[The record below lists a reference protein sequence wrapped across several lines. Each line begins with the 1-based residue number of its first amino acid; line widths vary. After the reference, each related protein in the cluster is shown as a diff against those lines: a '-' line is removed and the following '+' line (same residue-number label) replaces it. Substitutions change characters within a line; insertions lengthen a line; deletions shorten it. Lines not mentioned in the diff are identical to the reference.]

1 MKIYTIL
8 FLSFLLAAM
17 SVIVSAENDLRERI
31 YLQTDKQTYLAGE
44 LLWVK
49 LYLTDADGIPDSFS
63 KIGYIELVDETTAQV
78 QVKVEITGGAGSC
91 CLELPATLPTG
102 YYQLIAY
109 TRQMKNE
116 GENVFFNK
124 MISIINTFRADDN
137 IKTDT
142 LLETVSPSL
151 LENNIVVLT
160 DKENY
165 KSRSKSHVQIQ
176 GIPEN
181 MHSLSISI
189 TGKDLITESFN
200 INQWKKNLPS
210 IPRHPVRTEF
220 IPEYEGHIISGK
232 IVNAATEA
240 PISNNEKMNSF
251 IGFIGDQIR
260 LFNGKIGNNGD
271 VQFITKRISGPKELS
286 TSVLSSFENKYRV
299 NIVSPFFAHTEKK
312 LPAFT
317 INSKWQDQLLQRSVG
332 LQALYA
338 YVADSL
344 NLVDTTFAHFQWKP
358 DRSYILDE
366 YTRFTR
372 MDEVII
378 EFIPSLRFRRID
390 NKRILSVLIDESASF
405 AIGNSLVLLD
415 GIPIFDHEIIFKYD
429 PLLVYKI
436 DVYKN
441 RFDFGDQFFDGMV
454 FFTTYKHD
462 YPALKVDEQTQVFDY
477 EGTQVNRYFYT
488 PSYLHE
494 EKNKQRIPDYRHT
507 LLWEPNI
514 KTAGA
519 TDIQIPFVTSDL
531 TGGFQVIVEGI
542 TKDGKIIYGSSFFN
556 VTQ

>member
-8 FLSFLLAAM
+8 FLSFLLAATSGM
-17 SVIVSAENDLRERI
+17 VTAENDLRERI

-49 LYLTDADGIPDSFS
+49 LYLTDADGIPNSFS

-78 QVKVEITGGAGSC
+78 QVKVEITGGTGAC

-124 MISIINTFRADDN
+124 TVSIINTFRADDN
-137 IKTDT
+137 IKSDT
-142 LLETVSPSL
+142 LLETASPSL

-160 DKENY
+160 DKGNY
-165 KSRSKSHVQIQ
+165 KPRSKSHVQIKE
-176 GIPEN
+176 IPEN

-200 INQWKKNLPS
+200 INQWKKHLSS
-210 IPRHPVRTEF
+210 IPKHPVRTEF

-251 IGFIGDQIR
+251 VGFIGDQIR

-271 VQFITKRISGPKELS
+271 VQFITKRISGAKEIS

-299 NIVSPFFAHTEKK
+299 NIVSPFFAHTEKM
-312 LPAFT
+312 LPTFT
-317 INSKWQDQLLQRSVG
+317 INPKWQDQLLQRSVG

-441 RFDFGDQFFDGMV
+441 RFDFGDQFFDGIV
-454 FFTTYKHD
+454 YFTTYKHD
-462 YPALKVDEQTQVFDY
+462 YPTLKVDEQTQVFDY
-477 EGTQVNRYFYT
+477 EGTQVHRYFYT

-514 KTAGA
+514 KIAGA

-556 VTQ
+556 VTE

>member
-8 FLSFLLAAM
+8 FLSFLLAAK

-78 QVKVEITGGAGSC
+78 QVKVEITDGTGTC

-124 MISIINTFRADDN
+124 TVSIINTFRADNN

-151 LENNIVVLT
+151 LENNIVVFT

-165 KSRSKSHVQIQ
+165 KSRSKSHVQIKE
-176 GIPEN
+176 IPEN
-181 MHSLSISI
+181 MHSLCISI

-200 INQWKKNLPS
+200 INQWKKHLSS

-240 PISNNEKMNSF
+240 PIGNNEKMNSF
-251 IGFIGDQIR
+251 VGFIGDQIR

-286 TSVLSSFENKYRV
+286 SSVLSSFENKYRV
-299 NIVSPFFAHTEKK
+299 NIVSPFFTHQEKQ
-312 LPAFT
+312 LPTFT
-317 INSKWQDQLLQRSVG
+317 INPKWQDQLLQRSVG

-338 YVADSL
+338 YATDSL

-462 YPALKVDEQTQVFDY
+462 YPTLKVDEQTQIFDY
-477 EGTQVNRYFYT
+477 EGTQVHRYFYT

-494 EKNKQRIPDYRHT
+494 EKNKQRIPDFRHT
-507 LLWEPNI
+507 LLWEPHI
-514 KTAGA
+514 KTGGA

-531 TGGFQVIVEGI
+531 TGDFQVIVEGI

-556 VTQ
+556 VTE